1 MLAEIA
7 EIARGDCEEG
17 HEPDDDDDEPQR
29 AAIHIRAA
37 IHTRAARE
45 PHEMPAP

>member
-17 HEPDDDDDEPQR
+17 HEPDDDDDEPLESR
-29 AAIHIRAA
+29 MRC
-37 IHTRAARE
+37 
-45 PHEMPAP
+45 PPLNPLS